1 MDGGALPLTRAWE
14 ARGVDRVAAATMAA
28 DCSTDRRA
36 TMLLLLGSLHSSSVS
51 ALIRTTILL
60 VRFGDELEGKGVTN
74 ANATDASFVNMLEA
88 KTKEA
93 PNASKACL

>member
-1 MDGGALPLTRAWE
+1 MPLTRAGE
-14 ARGVDRVAAATMAA
+14 AGVVERVAAATMAA

-51 ALIRTTILL
+51 ALTRTTI
-60 VRFGDELEGKGVTN
+60 RFGDELEGKGVTN

-93 PNASKACL
+93 PNASKAYFL

>member
-1 MDGGALPLTRAWE
+1 MGGGALPLTRAWE
-14 ARGVDRVAAATMAA
+14 ARGVDRVAATTMAV

-51 ALIRTTILL
+51 ALIRTTIL

-74 ANATDASFVNMLEA
+74 ANATDASFVNMLET